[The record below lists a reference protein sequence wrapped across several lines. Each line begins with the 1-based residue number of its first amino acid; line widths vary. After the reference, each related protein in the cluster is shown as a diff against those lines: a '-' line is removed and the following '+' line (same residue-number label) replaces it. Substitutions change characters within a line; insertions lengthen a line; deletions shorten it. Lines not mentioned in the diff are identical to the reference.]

1 MLKQMKKTLDILLAV
16 CFVMYV
22 TVATVSA
29 EKISTES
36 ESSKNTTMF
45 NEISTNITMSSGMDN
60 NTIAANEIAMKK
72 VVAMKSEDGKEVPM
86 EK

>member
-1 MLKQMKKTLDILLAV
+1 MKKTLGILLAV
-16 CFVMYV
+16 CFLMSV

-45 NEISTNITMSSGMDN
+45 NETSTNITKSTGDM
-60 NTIAANEIAMKK
+60 IVANEIAMKK
-72 VVAMKSEDGKEVPM
+72 GMAGKKMAMKTEDGDDLTDL
-86 EK
+86 

>member
-1 MLKQMKKTLDILLAV
+1 MKKTLDILLAV

>member
-60 NTIAANEIAMKK
+60 NTIASNEIAMKK

>member
-1 MLKQMKKTLDILLAV
+1 
-16 CFVMYV
+16 
-22 TVATVSA
+22 
-29 EKISTES
+29 
-36 ESSKNTTMF
+36 
-45 NEISTNITMSSGMDN
+45 MSSGMDN